1 MAQLVPETENGPP
14 EPKPQANI
22 YTVLVFVAIVA
33 LGVTVGFV
41 LYNLLSPCTDGG
53 VGYGLKFGELFD
65 APKPPVP
72 PELSLW

>member
-41 LYNLLSPCTDGG
+41 LYNLLMPVADG
-53 VGYGLKFGELFD
+53 GYGLQFGDLFE
-65 APKPPVP
+65 APKPPKP
-72 PELSLW
+72 PELLLW

>member
-41 LYNLLSPCTDGG
+41 LYNLLMPLSDG
-53 VGYGLKFGELFD
+53 GYGLKFGDLFD
-65 APKPPVP
+65 APKAPVP
-72 PELSLW
+72 PKLSLW